1 MPKENA
7 EDQAGQ
13 ELKQTVQEVTA
24 ASEELIEKAVAGLKI
39 QDPGLAK
46 VDGNESEEGAGT
58 SQSRPPVS
66 ADASKC
72 LKKGKKRLLKAP
84 P

>member
-13 ELKQTVQEVTA
+13 ELKQKVQEVTA
-24 ASEELIEKAVAGLKI
+24 ASEDLIEKAVAGLKI
-39 QDPGLAK
+39 QDSGLAK
-46 VDGNESEEGAGT
+46 VEGNESEESAGT

-72 LKKGKKRLLKAP
+72 NKMLKTELLKAP